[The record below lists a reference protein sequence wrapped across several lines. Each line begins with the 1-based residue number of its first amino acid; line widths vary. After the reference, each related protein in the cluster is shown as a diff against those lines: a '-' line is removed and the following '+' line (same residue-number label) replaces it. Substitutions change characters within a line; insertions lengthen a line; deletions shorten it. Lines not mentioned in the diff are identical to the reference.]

1 MSQLRVL
8 SLSTLFPSPQRPAFG
23 KFVEYQ
29 MKAVAARGDVD
40 LVMVNPI
47 GIPPWP
53 LSRREPYRSLANNS
67 ASSGLNGVV
76 VHHPRFQ
83 LIPRIGGDSNPARI
97 VRAVMPLVRRLHAQ
111 HPFDLIDAQFFFPD
125 GPAAAR
131 IANELGLPLS
141 IKSRGGD
148 ILYWGGRP
156 RALAQMRS
164 AADQA
169 AGLLAV
175 SAALRQDMIGLG
187 MPGQLIT
194 THYTGLDHAQFYPRP
209 RAAAR
214 AQIAAL
220 AEVAIPIDGPLLVAT
235 GALIAIKG
243 QRLAIAALADLP
255 GARLALAGKGED
267 EAALRALSQQ
277 LGLTER
283 VHFLG
288 QVSHEILPLLFSA
301 ADVAVLPSERE
312 GLANAWVEAMA
323 CGAPLVIPAIGGA
336 MEVVQSASAGRIA
349 ARNPAAIAAAVREL
363 LATPPAQSAVA
374 ANAARF
380 NWDSN
385 AAELVAHWRRLAA
398 GYTNVQ

>member
-1 MSQLRVL
+1 MNSLRVL

-29 MKAVAARGDVD
+29 MDAVAARGDVD
-40 LVMVNPI
+40 LVVINPL

-53 LSRREPYRSLANNS
+53 LSLREPYCSLAANPQKS
-67 ASSGLNGVV
+67 DLNGVTV
-76 VHHPRFQ
+76 FHPRFR
-83 LIPRIGGDSNPARI
+83 LIPKIGADSNPDRI
-97 VRAVMPLVRRLHAQ
+97 SRAVMPLVKRLHAMR
-111 HPFDLIDAQFFFPD
+111 PFDLVDAQFFFPD

-131 IANELGLPLS
+131 IANELDLPLS

-148 ILYWGGRP
+148 ILYWGQRP

-175 SAALRQDMIGLG
+175 STALRQDMIGLG
-187 MPGQLIT
+187 MDGQRIMV
-194 THYTGLDHAQFYPRP
+194 HYTGLDHARFHPRP
-209 RAAAR
+209 RAEAR

-220 AEVAIPIDGPLLVAT
+220 AGLAIPADGALLVAT

-243 QRLAIAALADLP
+243 QRLAIAALKELP

-267 EAALRALSQQ
+267 EAALRGLAAE
-277 LGLTER
+277 LGLVER

-288 QVSHEILPLLFSA
+288 QVSHEVLPLLLCA
-301 ADVAVLPSERE
+301 ADAAVLPSERE
-312 GLANAWVEAMA
+312 GLANAWVEALA
-323 CGAPLVIPAIGGA
+323 CGAPLVIPNIGGA
-336 MEVVQSASAGRIA
+336 LEVVLRPSAGRIA
-349 ARNPAAIAAAVREL
+349 ARDPSSIAAAVRDL
-363 LATPPAQSAVA
+363 LAEPPAQAEVA

-385 AAELVAHWRRLAA
+385 AAELVAYWQRLAKL
-398 GYTNVQ
+398 